1 MQNAHELAV
10 ITALAATRIKLSDL
24 VSIGRIDEETA
35 RKHMEDAETLAASG
49 IILDLR
55 VA

>member
-1 MQNAHELAV
+1 MHATELAE
-10 ITALAATRIKLSDL
+10 LAATRIKLSEL